1 MTRISFGEYR
11 SGVRQPSFRA
21 VPGRAGPSYPTTTP
35 FQWGAI
41 ARHHG
46 QSPQAAR
53 EYLVERIRTSPYWG
67 PGGTPQ
73 HQGQAETT
81 LRSYDNYASMTSND
95 ERPVIA
101 TGLTRD
107 LEIPPNVLGV
117 RTDVLLLDPAG
128 YVPRLVLWDT
138 NDLTPELA
146 ILYAAPLLLAAEDE
160 LGEGRVAHIE
170 VFHVRSATQMIVP
183 AGDARAAQLNMEATV
198 ARILSG

>member
-1 MTRISFGEYR
+1 M
-11 SGVRQPSFRA
+11 
-21 VPGRAGPSYPTTTP
+21 
-35 FQWGAI
+35 
-41 ARHHG
+41 
-46 QSPQAAR
+46 
-53 EYLVERIRTSPYWG
+53 
-67 PGGTPQ
+67 
-73 HQGQAETT
+73 
-81 LRSYDNYASMTSND
+81 
-95 ERPVIA
+95 
-101 TGLTRD
+101 
-107 LEIPPNVLGV
+107 LGV